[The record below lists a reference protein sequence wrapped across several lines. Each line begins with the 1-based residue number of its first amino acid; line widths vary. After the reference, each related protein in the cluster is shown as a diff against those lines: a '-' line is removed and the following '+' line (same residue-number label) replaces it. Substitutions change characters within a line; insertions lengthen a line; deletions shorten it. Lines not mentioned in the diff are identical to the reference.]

1 MGRGSLLTPRFVW
14 GHSLRIKPGGT
25 NVHDDPSEHYH
36 GHDGEATGEE
46 VWTPNPDVLS
56 LTSVGIDIGSST
68 SHVTFSE
75 LVLHRQ
81 GDNAMT
87 SHFEVVERNVLYR
100 SPILLTPYSDADTI
114 DMDALSDFL
123 DACYH
128 GAGIDPTQTNTGAVI
143 CTGVAVQ
150 KNNAEAIVRLLAQKG
165 GKFVCATAG
174 PRLEGLLAAHGSGT
188 IAASRQDPGRTFMN
202 VDMGGGTAKV
212 TTVCDGTV
220 VETGAINIGAR
231 LVAWDENGVLVRIEE
246 GARRIAREL
255 GFALDIGQ
263 PITSDQRRALARK
276 QAAVLIEYITSSE
289 LSPLAADLVVTN
301 PLEHAAPVQAVL
313 FSGGVSEY
321 IYERDDK
328 DYGDL
333 GPMLGEE
340 MRALLTEKH
349 GVVEVP
355 AEMIRATVIGASQY
369 TVQLSSSTIY
379 VSDPGVLPALDRQ
392 VIEPFIDEPTARS
405 GEAIAI
411 AIRRAIENAD
421 LDDLDHHRSIA
432 LYIRFPLPA
441 TYDSLLVLSQGIVGG
456 MQGREDDPWV
466 IVFDTDIGALVGAM
480 VKEEFSIPQAV
491 VATDEIQVKY
501 LDYIDIG
508 QEVKNRK
515 AVPVVVKS
523 LVFG

>member
-1 MGRGSLLTPRFVW
+1 M
-14 GHSLRIKPGGT
+14 
-25 NVHDDPSEHYH
+25 HDDPLEHYH

-46 VWTPNPDVLS
+46 TWTPNPDVLS

-75 LVLHRQ
+75 LILHRQ

-114 DMDALSDFL
+114 DMDSLSTFL
-123 DACYH
+123 DTCYYD
-128 GAGIDPTQTNTGAVI
+128 AGIDPSQTNTGAVI

-150 KNNAEAIVRLLAQKG
+150 KNNAEAIVRLLATKG

-188 IAASRQDPGRTFMN
+188 VAASQQDPDRTFMN

-212 TTVCDGTV
+212 TTVSNGAII
-220 VETGAINIGAR
+220 ETGAINIGAR
-231 LVAWDENGVLVRIEE
+231 LVAWDEDGDLVRIEE

-255 GFALDIGQ
+255 DFALEIGQ
-263 PITSDQRRALARK
+263 PITRDQRRALARK
-276 QAAVLIEYITSSE
+276 QAAILVEYISGST

-301 PLEHAAPVQAVL
+301 PLERATPVQAIL

-321 IYERDDK
+321 IYQRDDK

-340 MRALLTEKH
+340 VRALLTEAH
-349 GVVEVP
+349 GAIETP

-379 VSDPGVLPALDRQ
+379 VSDPAVLPALDRQ
-392 VIEPFIDEPTARS
+392 VIEPFIDEATAQDPGSIADAIDR
-405 GEAIAI
+405 AIA
-411 AIRRAIENAD
+411 NAD
-421 LDDLDHHRSIA
+421 LNELDHHRSIA

-441 TYDSLLVLSQGIVGG
+441 TYGSLQVLSEGIVRG
-456 MQGREDDPWV
+456 MRGREDDPWV

-480 VKEEFSIPQAV
+480 IKDEFDVPQAV

-508 QEVKNRK
+508 EEVKNRK

>member
-1 MGRGSLLTPRFVW
+1 M
-14 GHSLRIKPGGT
+14 
-25 NVHDDPSEHYH
+25 HDDPFEHYH

-46 VWTPNPDVLS
+46 TWGANPDVLS

-75 LVLHRQ
+75 LILHRQ

-100 SPILLTPYSDADTI
+100 SPILLTLYSDADTI
-114 DMDALSDFL
+114 DMDSLSSFL
-123 DACYH
+123 DTCYFD
-128 GAGIDPTQTNTGAVI
+128 AGIDPSQTNTGAVI

-150 KNNAEAIVRLLAQKG
+150 KNNAEAIVRLLANKG

-188 IAASRQDPGRTFMN
+188 VAASQDNPDRMFMN
-202 VDMGGGTAKV
+202 IDMGGGTAKV
-212 TTVCDGTV
+212 TTVSNGAV
-220 VETGAINIGAR
+220 IESGAINIGAR
-231 LVAWDENGVLVRIEE
+231 LVAWDESGVLVRIEE

-255 GFALDIGQ
+255 GFPLEIGQ
-263 PITSDQRRALARK
+263 PITLEQRWALARK
-276 QAAVLIEYITSSE
+276 QASILVEYISGPD

-301 PLEHAAPVQAVL
+301 PLERTTPVQTIL

-321 IYERDDK
+321 IYQRDDK

-340 MRALLTEKH
+340 VRALLTEKH
-349 GVVEVP
+349 GAVETP
-355 AEMIRATVIGASQY
+355 TEMIRATVIGASQY

-379 VSDPGVLPALDRQ
+379 VSDPAVLPALDRQ
-392 VIEPFIDEPTARS
+392 VIEPFIDEATARS
-405 GEAIAI
+405 SESIASAINQAIA
-411 AIRRAIENAD
+411 NAD
-421 LDDLDHHRSIA
+421 LNELDHHRSIA

-441 TYDSLLVLSQGIVGG
+441 TYGSLQVLSEGIVRG
-456 MQGREDDPWV
+456 MRGREDDPWV

-480 VKEEFSIPQAV
+480 IKDEFDIPQAI